1 MPELPRLTRKQFL
14 LSAAAS
20 LALARRSGASP
31 AQGGGQEQV
40 GADITADDL
49 KAIEKIAGLKF
60 SDAERTAALSSV
72 RQASRSFQDVRS
84 LPIDDQIAP
93 PTPFKPQGV
102 MPADGDS
109 VSVRATPVRGLKIPA
124 SKDEVAFLS
133 VRELGHLIRTKQI
146 SPVELTQLYLD
157 RLNQYGEKLL
167 CLVTLTD
174 ELGMREAKRATE
186 ETSRGRFRGP
196 LHGIPY
202 GLKDLFSVPGYATTW
217 GSEPHMTQKL
227 ATEAA
232 VYRRLGDAGAV
243 LVAKLSMGALAQGDM
258 WFKGRTKNPWNP
270 AQGSSGSSAGSASAA
285 AAGLVGFAI
294 GTETLGSIMSP
305 SHQCRVS
312 GLRPTFGR
320 VSRYGAMCLSYTMDK
335 VGPICRTIEDCAI
348 VFASIAGEDLRDDAT
363 VSKPYAW
370 NSSLDLKKLKIG
382 FAIGQ
387 SDDPKDLSRL
397 EKDEYLK
404 ALVDLGL
411 KLQPV
416 KFSPTPR
423 GVSGVLSVESASA
436 FDAFTRGEA
445 IQQLKNSSWPNT
457 FRSNR
462 YVPAVEYL
470 AAQRARRLVMETFE
484 KELGD
489 FDLIVL
495 NERGGAVLTVT
506 NLTGHPQALVPL
518 KRTEQGGQRSCSVVG
533 RLYQEGQVLAL
544 AHAIQ
549 MKVGPLSER
558 PDLSKV

>member
-1 MPELPRLTRKQFL
+1 MPELPRLTRKEFL
-14 LSAAAS
+14 VSAAVS
-20 LALARRSGASP
+20 LAMAQRGDASIL
-31 AQGGGQEQV
+31 QGGTPEQV
-40 GADITADDL
+40 GAEITADDL

-60 SDAERTAALSSV
+60 SDAERAAALTNV
-72 RQASRSFQDVRS
+72 RQASRSFQDVRA
-84 LPIDDQIAP
+84 LPIDDQVAP

-102 MPADGDS
+102 VPPDGDAI
-109 VSVRATPVRGLKIPA
+109 SVRATPVRGLKIPA

-146 SPVELTQLYLD
+146 SPVELTRLYLD
-157 RLNQYGEKLL
+157 RLNLYGEKLL
-167 CLVTLTD
+167 CLVTLTE
-174 ELGMREAKRATE
+174 ELAMREAKAASDE
-186 ETSRGRFRGP
+186 AMKGRFRGP

-202 GLKDLFSVPGYATTW
+202 GLKDLFSVPGYPTTW
-217 GSEPHMTQKL
+217 GSEPHMSQRL

-232 VYRRLGDAGAV
+232 VYQKLGDAGAI

-270 AQGSSGSSAGSASAA
+270 AQGSSGSSAGSASAT

-312 GLRPTFGR
+312 GFRPTFGR

-348 VFASIAGEDLRDDAT
+348 VFASIVGQDLRDDAT
-363 VSKPYAW
+363 VRKPYAW
-370 NSSLDLKKLKIG
+370 NSNLDLKKLKIG

-387 SDDPKDLSRL
+387 NDEPKDLSRL
-397 EKDEYLK
+397 EKDEYLR
-404 ALVDLGL
+404 ALVELGL
-411 KLQPV
+411 KLTPV

-423 GVSGVLSVESASA
+423 GVSGVLAVESASA
-436 FDAFTRGEA
+436 FDAFTRGES

-484 KELGD
+484 RELGD
-489 FDLIVL
+489 YDLIVL

-506 NLTGHPQALVPL
+506 NLTGHPQALIPL

-533 RLYQEGQVLAL
+533 RLYQEGQMLAL

-549 MKVGPLSER
+549 MKVGPLAER

>member
-1 MPELPRLTRKQFL
+1 MPELPRLTRKEFL
-14 LSAAAS
+14 VSAAVS
-20 LALARRSGASP
+20 LAMARRGDASIL
-31 AQGGGQEQV
+31 QGGPPDQV
-40 GADITADDL
+40 GAEITADDL

-60 SDAERTAALSSV
+60 SDAERAAALTNV
-72 RQASRSFQDVRS
+72 RQASRSFQDVRA
-84 LPIDDQIAP
+84 LPIDDQVAP

-102 MPADGDS
+102 MPPDGDAI
-109 VSVRATPVRGLKIPA
+109 SVRATPVRGLKIPA
-124 SKDEVAFLS
+124 SRDEVAFLS

-146 SPVELTQLYLD
+146 SSVELTRLYLD

-167 CLVTLTD
+167 CLVTLTE
-174 ELGMREAKRATE
+174 ELAMREAKAASDE
-186 ETSRGRFRGP
+186 AMKGRFRGP

-202 GLKDLFSVPGYATTW
+202 GLKDLFSVPGYPTTW
-217 GSEPHMTQKL
+217 GSEPHMSQKL

-232 VYRRLGDAGAV
+232 VYQKLGDAGAI

-270 AQGSSGSSAGSASAA
+270 AQGSSGSSAGSASAT

-348 VFASIAGEDLRDDAT
+348 VFASIVGEDLRDDAT
-363 VSKPYAW
+363 VRKPYAW
-370 NSSLDLKKLKIG
+370 NSNLDIKNLKIG

-387 SDDPKDLSRL
+387 NDDPKDLSGV
-397 EKDEYLK
+397 EKDEYLR
-404 ALVDLGL
+404 ALVELGL
-411 KLQPV
+411 RVTPV

-423 GVSGVLSVESASA
+423 GVSGVLAVESASA

-470 AAQRARRLVMETFE
+470 AAQRARRHVMETFE

-549 MKVGPLSER
+549 MKVGPLAER